1 MRNITLI
8 NGTIIKTTMKN
19 VFYTFFGV
27 DKAVNLTTD
36 EIYNAIEGAIFDK
49 NISTDIISIGP
60 DLETNYDVF
69 CFLIETD
76 DISENTTQKIKS
88 WQKHFVASLKMGD
101 ILLEGTKCR
110 SYSPASLE
118 NKYDR
123 GNLPT
128 WEEYYSCFPD
138 NEDDVDFSI
147 YTSIE
152 EVPEHFLSEYEMKLI
167 ENIKKRETECRGVA
181 ERKYRSIIE
190 AAKVEY
196 EAEISNI
203 SEEVLENI
211 KNVKAIIDDE
221 RKRRAEIAAEKA
233 RKEKKEKED
242 AAIKAAYEKMSKSL
256 TIEGMKTLLKMMGK
270 NI

>member
-1 MRNITLI
+1 M
-8 NGTIIKTTMKN
+8 
-19 VFYTFFGV
+19 
-27 DKAVNLTTD
+27 
-36 EIYNAIEGAIFDK
+36 
-49 NISTDIISIGP
+49 
-60 DLETNYDVF
+60 
-69 CFLIETD
+69 
-76 DISENTTQKIKS
+76 
-88 WQKHFVASLKMGD
+88 
-101 ILLEGTKCR
+101 
-110 SYSPASLE
+110 
-118 NKYDR
+118 
-123 GNLPT
+123 PT